1 MPVFEKLYESVVS
14 GEEARIVLE
23 ANSRPDYRQQLEK
36 ELAAMRNSEMW
47 QAGAMV
53 RALRP
58 ENWSKQ
64 GQA

>member
-1 MPVFEKLYESVVS
+1 
-14 GEEARIVLE
+14 
-23 ANSRPDYRQQLEK
+23 
-36 ELAAMRNSEMW
+36 MRNSEMW